1 MTTENMSMDEMMK
14 AYDFNKIYNGQIVKG
29 KVIDITDKEVFVNI
43 NYFADGVISKEEL
56 SNDIDINPADILKV
70 DDEIDVMIISK
81 DNGEGN
87 VALSKKRVDS
97 IRVWDSIKKAYK
109 EKKHLIIK
117 IKEEVKGGLIAF
129 YKGIRIFMPASQA
142 SGMGKIDLKTLID
155 KDVEVEIIE
164 FDKEKKKVVVSRRV
178 IDEKIKEEKRRAIEE
193 EKKKLWA
200 SLRKGEK
207 RNGKVV
213 RLVKFGAFVDIGGIE
228 GLVHNNDLSW
238 KRIVDPSEVVSVGD
252 KVEVFVQDFDEI
264 KGRLSLALKEV
275 DNNPWDNLNGKYK
288 INDII
293 QGKVVKFMNF
303 GAFVELEPGVEGLV
317 HISEITD
324 ENIAKASE
332 VLKIGETIKVK
343 VLDIDEKNHKM
354 SLSIKDAVEKSKDYL
369 KYVDEEEGAT
379 LGDILKDKLG
389 DLKL

>member
-324 ENIAKASE
+324 ENIAKASD

>member
-303 GAFVELEPGVEGLV
+303 GAFVEVEPGVEGLV

-324 ENIAKASE
+324 ENIAKASD

>member
-303 GAFVELEPGVEGLV
+303 GAFVEVEPGVEGLV

-324 ENIAKASE
+324 ENIAKASD

-343 VLDIDEKNHKM
+343 VLDIDDKNHKM